1 MMGRSIS
8 LLWIVLS
15 ILGLADGFVS
25 GAEGEP
31 FTRDR
36 EKMVRFQIEQRG
48 ISDQAVLKAMRTVP
62 RHKLVPQK
70 VVRKAYQD
78 QPLPIGHGQTISQP
92 YIVALMTELLKLDPA
107 DTVLE
112 VGTGSGYQAAVLGEI
127 VGTVVTVEIIGP
139 LAEQAKQRLS
149 QLGYDDITVLH
160 EDGYFGHVAAAP
172 YDAIIVTA
180 AATHI
185 PPPLIAQLKPGGRM
199 VIPVGSSGWT
209 QNLMLLT
216 KDQEGNVFT
225 QGTLPVRFV
234 PFTRK
239 LR

>member
-1 MMGRSIS
+1 MGRVISIFG
-8 LLWIVLS
+8 IILS
-15 ILGLADGFVS
+15 ILGLVTGSLA
-25 GAEGEP
+25 GAREES
-31 FTRDR
+31 FARDR

-48 ISDQAVLKAMRTVP
+48 ISDPVVLTAMRAVP
-62 RHKLVPQK
+62 RHKLVPEK
-70 VVRKAYQD
+70 LIHKAYLD

-92 YIVALMTELLKLDPA
+92 YIVALMTKLLNLEPA

-112 VGTGSGYQAAVLGEI
+112 VGAGSGYQAAVLGEI
-127 VGTVVTVEIIGP
+127 VHNVFTIEIIAP
-139 LAEQAKQRLS
+139 LAEQAKRHLS
-149 QLGYDDITVLH
+149 QLGYRNITVLH
-160 EDGYFGHVAAAP
+160 KDGYFGHVDSAP

-209 QNLMLLT
+209 QNLILLT
-216 KDQEGNVFT
+216 KDLEGNIVT

-234 PFTRK
+234 PLTRK
-239 LR
+239 IR